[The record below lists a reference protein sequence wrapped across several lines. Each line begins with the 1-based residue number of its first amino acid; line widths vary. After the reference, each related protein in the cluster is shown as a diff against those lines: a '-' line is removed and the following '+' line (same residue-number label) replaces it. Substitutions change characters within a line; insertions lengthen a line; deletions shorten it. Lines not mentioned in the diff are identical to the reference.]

1 MSIKVNTNSMDWV
14 EGESITQLLKRMNY
28 TFPLVVVKID
38 SQVIPKAKYS
48 ETIVLDNSIIEVI
61 HLISGG

>member
-1 MSIKVNTNSMDWV
+1 MSIKVNTNPMDWV

-38 SQVIPKAKYS
+38 GQVIPKAKYS
-48 ETIVLDNSIIEVI
+48 ETPVPDDSIIEVI

>member
-1 MSIKVNTNSMDWV
+1 MSIKVNTQEIEWIR
-14 EGESITQLLKRMNY
+14 GETIAQLLERMRY

-38 SQVIPKAKYS
+38 GQVIAKADYQSIKIPDDC
-48 ETIVLDNSIIEVI
+48 IVEVI

>member
-1 MSIKVNTNSMDWV
+1 MSIEVNKNSMAWV
-14 EGESITQLLKRMNY
+14 EDETIKQLLKRMNY

-38 SQVIPKAKYS
+38 GRVIPKAKYS
-48 ETIVLDNSIIEVI
+48 ETIVPDNSSVEVI

>member
-1 MSIKVNTNSMDWV
+1 MGIEVNTKPVDWV
-14 EGESITQLLKRMNY
+14 DVETVTALLKRMTY

-38 SQVIPKAKYS
+38 SKVIPKS
-48 ETIVLDNSIIEVI
+48 EYDTTTIPDNSNVEVI

>member
-1 MSIKVNTNSMDWV
+1 MSINVNTNPMDWV

-38 SQVIPKAKYS
+38 NQVIPKAKYS
-48 ETIVLDNSIIEVI
+48 ETPVPDDSIIEVI

>member
-1 MSIKVNTNSMDWV
+1 MSIEVNTNPMDWIDN
-14 EGESITQLLKRMNY
+14 ETITQLLKRMNY

-38 SQVIPKAKYS
+38 DQVIPKAKYS
-48 ETIVLDNSIIEVI
+48 ETIVPDNSVVEVI

>member
-1 MSIKVNTNSMDWV
+1 MSIKVNTNPMDWI
-14 EGESITQLLKRMNY
+14 EDESITQLLKRMNY

-38 SQVIPKAKYS
+38 GQVIPKAKYP
-48 ETIVLDNSIIEVI
+48 ETIVPDDSNIEVI